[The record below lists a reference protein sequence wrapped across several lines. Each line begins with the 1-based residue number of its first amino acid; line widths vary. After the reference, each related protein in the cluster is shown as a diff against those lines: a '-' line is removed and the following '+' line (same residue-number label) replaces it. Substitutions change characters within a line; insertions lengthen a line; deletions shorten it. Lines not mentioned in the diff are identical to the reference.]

1 MTKST
6 DNPEL
11 EEKKIK
17 PLDEG
22 DLDILKSYGLGPYAI
37 PSKKLGLEINEMVE
51 KVKKLV
57 GVKESDTG
65 LALPSLWDLAG
76 DKQMMQEQQPLLV
89 ARCTKN
95 HQSRLRR
102 GEVHNQL
109 AADRQVRGR
118 AWREGVSDGRGGGH
132 ARRSGPHQ
140 VPDPDPAPPK
150 N

>member
-1 MTKST
+1 MLFSCAVEEQAIVAPGSGRAMTKST

-65 LALPSLWDLAG
+65 P
-76 DKQMMQEQQPLLV
+76 Q
-89 ARCTKN
+89 
-95 HQSRLRR
+95 
-102 GEVHNQL
+102 
-109 AADRQVRGR
+109 
-118 AWREGVSDGRGGGH
+118 
-132 ARRSGPHQ
+132 
-140 VPDPDPAPPK
+140 
-150 N
+150 